1 MNDYIENIKKNH
13 YIQTVW
19 SASKIY
25 LFWILLHWMSVQ
37 IYQYM
42 CVPSTIWGLVFGA
55 AIASQMPHC
64 RAALWTVTHS
74 SVVISNMWI
83 MLGSWLI
90 ALFIGKST
98 ESKDV
103 QTDS

>member
-1 MNDYIENIKKNH
+1 MNDYIEKIKKNH

-25 LFWILLHWMSVQ
+25 LFWILLHWASVQ
-37 IYQYM
+37 FYQYM
-42 CVPSTIWGLVFGA
+42 CTPATMWGVLFGA

-64 RAALWTVTHS
+64 RAALWTITHS
-74 SVVISNMWI
+74 SIVISNMWI

-90 ALFIGKST
+90 AVFIGKST

-103 QTDS
+103 QTE